1 MSLRSYSTSRQ
12 SAYSSRSLRD
22 SSWTQLKAPFASSSS
37 FSLSTVGNGLNH
49 LTGNGM
55 GVTSEKETMQCLNDR
70 LANYLDKV
78 RFLEKSNQELELKIR
93 NVMAEKSPKYKDF
106 SPMMAQA
113 HALNEEVRKMTLDNS
128 RILLQI
134 DNAKLTAGDFRMNSM
149 FPYPLL
155 ASVAIIFFFSVQL
168 LISIHPNISETTT
181 LLLHIL
187 WETEC
192 DLTQSVERDI
202 QALKRVKAEYVGILS
217 SMQAQMDSMTEEIH
231 FLKKNHKEEVAA
243 IMARLSCE
251 QVSVEVDAAQGPDLA
266 AVLAELRSQYEGVAR
281 KNKEDAE
288 AWYQKKMETVTLEV
302 QQNTGALQSATSEIN
317 EKKRIL
323 QSLEVELESLRK
335 QVNMLEGN
343 LGETSHR
350 YTVELERLQ
359 VRLTQLEAELATLR
373 HDLQSNKME
382 YEQLLRIKESLQLEI
397 ATYRRL
403 LEGEEVHQHEASE
416 QVLSLPL
423 HLLNTQNYGYV
434 LFETPCHNGANAMDI
449 NTTRSSESITC
460 ERFVSKSLA
469 LSVETSGSN
478 TQDYSRDDS
487 IDQEVVSGD
496 VYVLAAQ
503 EIEFQGLASSSLEES
518 LQHDQVQSSL
528 ISKLMSENFIRE
540 HDAILQKPYYCRKC
554 SKFFQHLENYISH
567 VKEHKMYLCLRCGK
581 TFSQKSNLTRHVRV
595 HTGMKPFE
603 CLLCKKAFSQKA
615 TLQDHI
621 NLHTGIKPHKCNY
634 CAVHFAHKAGL
645 RRHLKDVHR
654 KSSLENT
661 CEEVEALIVDSD

>member
-1 MSLRSYSTSRQ
+1 MASTMSLRSYSTSRQ

-134 DNAKLTAGDFRMNSM
+134 DNAKLTAGDFRMK
-149 FPYPLL
+149 
-155 ASVAIIFFFSVQL
+155 
-168 LISIHPNISETTT
+168 
-181 LLLHIL
+181 

-403 LEGEEVHQHEASE
+403 LEGEEVEKPAPPPPKKNPDIKTRKIVQI
-416 QVLSLPL
+416 V
-423 HLLNTQNYGYV
+423 TQTMVDGKIV
-434 LFETPCHNGANAMDI
+434 DE
-449 NTTRSSESITC
+449 SSE
-460 ERFVSKSLA
+460 VSSET
-469 LSVETSGSN
+469 VE
-478 TQDYSRDDS
+478 
-487 IDQEVVSGD
+487 
-496 VYVLAAQ
+496 
-503 EIEFQGLASSSLEES
+503 
-518 LQHDQVQSSL
+518 
-528 ISKLMSENFIRE
+528 
-540 HDAILQKPYYCRKC
+540 
-554 SKFFQHLENYISH
+554 
-567 VKEHKMYLCLRCGK
+567 
-581 TFSQKSNLTRHVRV
+581 
-595 HTGMKPFE
+595 
-603 CLLCKKAFSQKA
+603 KK
-615 TLQDHI
+615 
-621 NLHTGIKPHKCNY
+621 
-634 CAVHFAHKAGL
+634 
-645 RRHLKDVHR
+645 
-654 KSSLENT
+654 
-661 CEEVEALIVDSD
+661 